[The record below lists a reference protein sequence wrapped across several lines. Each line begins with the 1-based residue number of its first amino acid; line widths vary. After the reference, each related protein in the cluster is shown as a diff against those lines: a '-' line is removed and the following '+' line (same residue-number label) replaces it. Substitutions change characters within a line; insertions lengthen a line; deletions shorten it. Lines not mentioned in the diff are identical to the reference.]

1 MTFKLMKLASQSQ
14 SSSWLPSIHSQIWI
28 FAVGR
33 FLSEVGTGFTLFY
46 APIFFVNQLGLSA
59 TSVGVALGSASISG
73 IVGRIVGGSL
83 ADSEYW
89 GRRRTLLLATAISA
103 IGSLVLAATNN
114 FTILVIGSLISGLGI
129 GFYWPAAEAVVADAS
144 QIDNRRET
152 FAIARLADNLGL
164 AIGIMLA
171 GFLIAII
178 GSYRWLFVIDAIS
191 FLVFFGVVYV
201 GISETEQ
208 QQMGESEK
216 TEYIASWGES
226 EKTKYIASWLAVL
239 RDRRFLVYIAVNI
252 FFTIYISQI
261 HSTLP
266 LFFKNFVIKS
276 TTEGFAQTTISVLFA
291 WHLVF
296 AIICQLPV
304 TSILKRCSH
313 TLALTVSAIFW
324 TIGFALI
331 WVSGAAPSHHLVWAI
346 LALGVFAVAIV
357 SYTPSAA
364 SLVTELA
371 PENQRGVYFSTNA
384 LCWAVGSFIGHPLG
398 GWALDHPQIITNSYW
413 LCFILSVAI
422 AVAILQFLNRILA
435 E

>member
-1 MTFKLMKLASQSQ
+1 MKLTSQSQ
-14 SSSWLPSIHSQIWI
+14 LSSWLPSIHPQIWI
-28 FAVGR
+28 FAIGR
-33 FLSEVGTGFTLFY
+33 FFSEVGTGFTVFY
-46 APIFFVNQLGLSA
+46 APIFFVNQVGLSA

-83 ADSEYW
+83 ADSGEW

-103 IGSLVLAATNN
+103 IGSLVLAATSN

-164 AIGIMLA
+164 AIGIVLA

-191 FLVFFGVVYV
+191 FMVFFGVIYV
-201 GISETEQ
+201 GINQTEQ

-216 TEYIASWGES
+216 TQYFASWI
-226 EKTKYIASWLAVL
+226 TVL
-239 RDRRFLVYIAVNI
+239 SDRRFLVYIAVNI

-266 LFFKNFVIKS
+266 LYFKNFVIKS

-291 WHLVF
+291 WHLVL

-304 TSILKRCSH
+304 TSALKRCSH
-313 TLALTVSAIFW
+313 TLALTVSAILW
-324 TIGFALI
+324 AIGFGLI
-331 WVSGAAPSHHLVWAI
+331 WVSGTAPSHNLVWVA

-371 PENQRGVYFSTNA
+371 PENQRGVYFSINA
-384 LCWAVGSFIGHPLG
+384 VCWGVGYFIGHPLG
-398 GWALDHPQIITNSYW
+398 GWALDQPRIITDSFW
-413 LCFILSVAI
+413 LGFSLSVAI
-422 AVAILQFLNRILA
+422 VVVILQYLNRIWA
-435 E
+435 D

>member
-1 MTFKLMKLASQSQ
+1 MKLASQSHL
-14 SSSWLPSIHSQIWI
+14 SSWLPSIHPQVWI
-28 FAVGR
+28 FAIGR
-33 FLSEVGTGFTLFY
+33 FFSEVGTGCTLFY
-46 APIFFVNQLGLSA
+46 APIFFVNELGLSA

-73 IVGRIVGGSL
+73 IVGRIAGGSL
-83 ADSEYW
+83 ADSGYW
-89 GRRRTLLLATAISA
+89 GRRRTLLLATAILA
-103 IGSLVLAATNN
+103 IASLVLAATNN
-114 FTILVIGSLISGLGI
+114 FTSLVIGSLISGLGI

-164 AIGIMLA
+164 AIGIVLA

-191 FLVFFGVVYV
+191 FMVFFGVVYV

-208 QQMGESEK
+208 QQIGESEK
-216 TEYIASWGES
+216 VELFAAWM
-226 EKTKYIASWLAVL
+226 AVL
-239 RDRRFLVYIAVNI
+239 RDGRFLVYIAVNI

-266 LFFKNFVIKS
+266 LYFKNFVLVES
-276 TTEGFAQTTISVLFA
+276 TAKGFTETTISGLFA

-324 TIGFALI
+324 AIGFGLI
-331 WVSGAAPSHHLVWAI
+331 WVSGTAPSDHLLWVT

-371 PENQRGVYFSTNA
+371 PENQRGVYFSINA

-398 GWALDHPQIITNSYW
+398 GWALDQPQIITNTYW
-413 LCFILSVAI
+413 LGFILSVAI
-422 AVAILQFLNRILA
+422 AVAILQYLNRILA
-435 E
+435 D

>member
-1 MTFKLMKLASQSQ
+1 MKLASQSQ
-14 SSSWLPSIHSQIWI
+14 LSSWLPSIHPQIWI
-28 FAVGR
+28 FAIGR
-33 FLSEVGTGFTLFY
+33 FLSEVGTGCTLFY
-46 APIFFVNQLGLSA
+46 APIFFVNQVGLSA

-83 ADSEYW
+83 ADSEHW

-103 IGSLVLAATNN
+103 IGSLVLAGTDN

-144 QIDNRRET
+144 QIDNRRQT

-171 GFLIAII
+171 GFLIAVI

-191 FLVFFGVVYV
+191 FMVFFGVVYV

-208 QQMGESEK
+208 QQIGESEK
-216 TEYIASWGES
+216 IELFASWM
-226 EKTKYIASWLAVL
+226 TVL

-266 LFFKNFVIKS
+266 LYFKNFVIKS
-276 TTEGFAQTTISVLFA
+276 TSEGFAQTTISVLFA

-313 TLALTVSAIFW
+313 SLALSVSAILW
-324 TIGFALI
+324 AIGFGLI
-331 WVSGAAPSHHLVWAI
+331 WVSGTAPSHNLVWVI

-371 PENQRGVYFSTNA
+371 PENQRGVYFSINA

-398 GWALDHPQIITNSYW
+398 GWALDQPEIITNSYW
-413 LCFILSVAI
+413 LYFILSVAI
-422 AVAILQFLNRILA
+422 ALAILEYLNRILA

>member
-14 SSSWLPSIHSQIWI
+14 LSSWLPSIHPQVWI
-28 FAVGR
+28 FAIGR
-33 FLSEVGTGFTLFY
+33 FLSEVGTGCTLFY

-73 IVGRIVGGSL
+73 ILGRIAGGSL

-103 IGSLVLAATNN
+103 IASLVLATTNN
-114 FTILVIGSLISGLGI
+114 FTSLVIGSLISGLGI

-164 AIGIMLA
+164 AIGIVLA

-191 FLVFFGVVYV
+191 FMGFFGVVYV
-201 GISETEQ
+201 GISEAEQ
-208 QQMGESEK
+208 QQIEESEK
-216 TEYIASWGES
+216 TEHLTAWM
-226 EKTKYIASWLAVL
+226 AVL
-239 RDRRFLVYIAVNI
+239 SDRRFLVYIAVNI

-266 LFFKNFVIKS
+266 LYFKNFVFVES
-276 TTEGFAQTTISVLFA
+276 TAKGFAETTISGLFA

-324 TIGFALI
+324 AIGFGLI
-331 WVSGAAPSHHLVWAI
+331 WVSGTTPSDHLIWVI

-371 PENQRGVYFSTNA
+371 PENQRGVYFSINA

-398 GWALDHPQIITNSYW
+398 GWALDQPRVITDSFW
-413 LCFILSVAI
+413 LGFSLSVAI
-422 AVAILQFLNRILA
+422 ALAILQYLNRILA
-435 E
+435 D

>member
-1 MTFKLMKLASQSQ
+1 MTFKLMKLTSQSQ
-14 SSSWLPSIHSQIWI
+14 LSSWLPSIHPQIWI
-28 FAVGR
+28 FAIGR

-46 APIFFVNQLGLSA
+46 APIFFVNQVGLSA

-83 ADSEYW
+83 ADSGKW

-103 IGSLVLAATNN
+103 IGSLVLAATSN

-164 AIGIMLA
+164 AIGIVLA

-191 FLVFFGVVYV
+191 FMVFFGVVYV
-201 GISETEQ
+201 GINQTEQ

-216 TEYIASWGES
+216 TQYFASWM
-226 EKTKYIASWLAVL
+226 TVL
-239 RDRRFLVYIAVNI
+239 SDRRFLVYIAVNI

-266 LFFKNFVIKS
+266 LYFKNFVIKS

-291 WHLVF
+291 WHLVL

-304 TSILKRCSH
+304 TSALKRCSH
-313 TLALTVSAIFW
+313 TLALTVSAILW
-324 TIGFALI
+324 AIGFGLI
-331 WVSGAAPSHHLVWAI
+331 WVSGTAPSHNLVWVA

-371 PENQRGVYFSTNA
+371 PENQRGVYFSINA
-384 LCWAVGSFIGHPLG
+384 VCWGVGYFIGHPLG
-398 GWALDHPQIITNSYW
+398 GWALDQPRIITDSFW
-413 LCFILSVAI
+413 LGFSLSVAI
-422 AVAILQFLNRILA
+422 VVVILQYLNRIWA
-435 E
+435 D

>member
-14 SSSWLPSIHSQIWI
+14 LSSWLPSIHRQVWI
-28 FAVGR
+28 FAIGR
-33 FLSEVGTGFTLFY
+33 FLSEVGTGCTLFY
-46 APIFFVNQLGLSA
+46 APIFFVNQVGLSA

-83 ADSEYW
+83 ADSGHW

-103 IGSLVLAATNN
+103 IASLVLAATNN

-164 AIGIMLA
+164 AIGIVLA

-208 QQMGESEK
+208 QQIGKSEK
-216 TEYIASWGES
+216 IELFTSW
-226 EKTKYIASWLAVL
+226 IAVL
-239 RDRRFLVYIAVNI
+239 SDRRFLVYIAVNI

-266 LFFKNFVIKS
+266 LYFKNFVIKS
-276 TTEGFAQTTISVLFA
+276 TIEGFAQTTISVLFA

-304 TSILKRCSH
+304 TSVLKRCSH
-313 TLALTVSAIFW
+313 TLALTVSAILW
-324 TIGFALI
+324 AIGFGLI
-331 WVSGAAPSHHLVWAI
+331 WVSGTAPSHHLVWAI
-346 LALGVFAVAIV
+346 LALGVFAMAIV
-357 SYTPSAA
+357 SYNPSAA

-371 PENQRGVYFSTNA
+371 PENQRGVYFSINA

-398 GWALDHPQIITNSYW
+398 GWALDHPQIITNSFW

-422 AVAILQFLNRILA
+422 AVAILQYLNRILA

>member
-1 MTFKLMKLASQSQ
+1 MTFNLMKLASQSQ
-14 SSSWLPSIHSQIWI
+14 LSSWLPSIHRQVWI
-28 FAVGR
+28 FAIGR
-33 FLSEVGTGFTLFY
+33 FFSEVGTGFTLFY
-46 APIFFVNQLGLSA
+46 APIFFVNQVGLSA

-73 IVGRIVGGSL
+73 IVGQIVSGSL
-83 ADSEYW
+83 ADSGHW

-114 FTILVIGSLISGLGI
+114 LTILVIGSLISGLGI

-144 QIDNRRET
+144 EIDNRRET

-164 AIGIMLA
+164 AIGIVLA
-171 GFLIAII
+171 GFLITII

-191 FLVFFGVVYV
+191 FLVFFGVIYL

-208 QQMGESEK
+208 QQMEESEK
-216 TEYIASWGES
+216 TENFASWM
-226 EKTKYIASWLAVL
+226 AVL
-239 RDRRFLVYIAVNI
+239 SDRSFLVYIAVNI

-266 LFFKNFVIKS
+266 LYFKNFVFVGS
-276 TTEGFAQTTISVLFA
+276 TTEGFAQTTISGLFA
-291 WHLVF
+291 WHLVLG
-296 AIICQLPV
+296 IICQLPV
-304 TSILKRCSH
+304 TSALKRYSH
-313 TLALTVSAIFW
+313 TLALTVSAILW
-324 TIGFALI
+324 AIGFSLI
-331 WVSGAAPSHHLVWAI
+331 WISGTAPSYNLVWVT

-371 PENQRGVYFSTNA
+371 PENQRGVYFSINA
-384 LCWAVGSFIGHPLG
+384 VCWAVGSFIGHPLG
-398 GWALDHPQIITNSYW
+398 GWALDQPRIIIDSLW
-413 LCFILSVAI
+413 LGFSLSVI
-422 AVAILQFLNRILA
+422 IVVVILQYLNRILA

>member
-1 MTFKLMKLASQSQ
+1 MKLASQSQ
-14 SSSWLPSIHSQIWI
+14 LSSWLPSIHPQVWI
-28 FAVGR
+28 FAIGR
-33 FLSEVGTGFTLFY
+33 FLSEVGTGCTLFY
-46 APIFFVNQLGLSA
+46 APIFFVNHVGLSA

-73 IVGRIVGGSL
+73 VVGRIVGGSL
-83 ADSEYW
+83 ADSEHW

-129 GFYWPAAEAVVADAS
+129 GFYWPAAESVVADAS

-171 GFLIAII
+171 GFFIAII

-208 QQMGESEK
+208 QIEESEK
-216 TEYIASWGES
+216 TELLASWM
-226 EKTKYIASWLAVL
+226 AVL
-239 RDRRFLVYIAVNI
+239 SARRFLVYIAVNI

-266 LFFKNFVIKS
+266 LYFKNFVIKS
-276 TTEGFAQTTISVLFA
+276 TSEGFAQTTISVLFA

-313 TLALTVSAIFW
+313 TLALTVSAILW
-324 TIGFALI
+324 AIGFGLI
-331 WVSGAAPSHHLVWAI
+331 WVSGTAPSHHLVWVI

-371 PENQRGVYFSTNA
+371 PENQRGVYFSINA

-398 GWALDHPQIITNSYW
+398 GWALDQPQIITNSYW

-422 AVAILQFLNRILA
+422 AVAILQYLNRILA

>member
-1 MTFKLMKLASQSQ
+1 MTFKLMKLASQLQ
-14 SSSWLPSIHSQIWI
+14 LSSWLPSIHPQVWI
-28 FAVGR
+28 FAIGR
-33 FLSEVGTGFTLFY
+33 FLSEVGTGCTLFY
-46 APIFFVNQLGLSA
+46 APIFFVNQVGLSA

-73 IVGRIVGGSL
+73 VVGRIVGGSL
-83 ADSEYW
+83 ADSEHW

-103 IGSLVLAATNN
+103 IASLVLATTNN

-171 GFLIAII
+171 GFFIAII

-191 FLVFFGVVYV
+191 FLVFFGVVYA

-208 QQMGESEK
+208 QQIGESEK
-216 TEYIASWGES
+216 TELFASWM
-226 EKTKYIASWLAVL
+226 AVL
-239 RDRRFLVYIAVNI
+239 SDRRFLVYIAVNI

-313 TLALTVSAIFW
+313 TLALTVSAIYW
-324 TIGFALI
+324 AIGFGLI
-331 WVSGAAPSHHLVWAI
+331 WVSGTAPSHNLVWAI

-371 PENQRGVYFSTNA
+371 PENQRGVYFSINA

-398 GWALDHPQIITNSYW
+398 GWALDQPQIITNSYW
-413 LCFILSVAI
+413 LYFILSVAI
-422 AVAILQFLNRILA
+422 AVAILQYLNRILS

>member
-1 MTFKLMKLASQSQ
+1 MTFNLMKLASQSQ
-14 SSSWLPSIHSQIWI
+14 LSSWLPSIHRQVWI
-28 FAVGR
+28 FAIGR
-33 FLSEVGTGFTLFY
+33 FFSEVGTGFTLFY
-46 APIFFVNQLGLSA
+46 APIFFVNQVGLSA

-73 IVGRIVGGSL
+73 IVGRIVSGSL
-83 ADSEYW
+83 ADSGHW

-114 FTILVIGSLISGLGI
+114 LTILVIGSLISGLGI

-144 QIDNRRET
+144 EIDNRRET

-164 AIGIMLA
+164 AIGIVLA
-171 GFLIAII
+171 GFLITII

-191 FLVFFGVVYV
+191 FLVFFGVIYL

-208 QQMGESEK
+208 QQMEESEK
-216 TEYIASWGES
+216 TENFASWM
-226 EKTKYIASWLAVL
+226 AVL
-239 RDRRFLVYIAVNI
+239 SDRSFLVYIAVNI

-266 LFFKNFVIKS
+266 LYFKNFVFVGS
-276 TTEGFAQTTISVLFA
+276 TTEGFAQTTISGLFA
-291 WHLVF
+291 WHLVLG
-296 AIICQLPV
+296 IICQMPV
-304 TSILKRCSH
+304 TSALKRYSH
-313 TLALTVSAIFW
+313 TLALTVSAILW
-324 TIGFALI
+324 AIGFSLI
-331 WVSGAAPSHHLVWAI
+331 WISGTAPSYNLVWVT

-371 PENQRGVYFSTNA
+371 PENQRGVYFSINA
-384 LCWAVGSFIGHPLG
+384 VCWAVGSFIGHPLG
-398 GWALDHPQIITNSYW
+398 GWALDQPRIIIDSLW
-413 LCFILSVAI
+413 LGFSLSVI
-422 AVAILQFLNRILA
+422 IVVVILQYLNGILA

>member
-1 MTFKLMKLASQSQ
+1 MKLASQSQ
-14 SSSWLPSIHSQIWI
+14 LSSWLPSIHPQVWI
-28 FAVGR
+28 FAIGR
-33 FLSEVGTGFTLFY
+33 FFSEVGTGFTLFY
-46 APIFFVNQLGLSA
+46 APIFYVNEVGLSA

-83 ADSEYW
+83 ADSGHW

-103 IGSLVLAATNN
+103 IASLVLAATNN

-144 QIDNRRET
+144 EIDNRRET

-164 AIGIMLA
+164 AIGIVLA

-191 FLVFFGVVYV
+191 FLVFFGVIYV
-201 GISETEQ
+201 GIIETEQ
-208 QQMGESEK
+208 QQIKELEN
-216 TEYIASWGES
+216 TQYIASWM
-226 EKTKYIASWLAVL
+226 AVL
-239 RDRRFLVYIAVNI
+239 SDRRFLVYIAVNI

-266 LFFKNFVIKS
+266 LYFKNFVFVES
-276 TTEGFAQTTISVLFA
+276 TSEGFAQTTISGLFA

-304 TSILKRCSH
+304 TSVLKRCSH

-324 TIGFALI
+324 AIGFGLI
-331 WVSGAAPSHHLVWAI
+331 WVSGTAPSHHLVWVI

-371 PENQRGVYFSTNA
+371 PENQRGVYFSINA
-384 LCWAVGSFIGHPLG
+384 VCWAVGSFIGHPLG
-398 GWALDHPQIITNSYW
+398 GWALDQPRIITDSLW
-413 LCFILSVAI
+413 LGFSLSVAI
-422 AVAILQFLNRILA
+422 AVVILQYLKRILA

>member
-1 MTFKLMKLASQSQ
+1 MTFNLMKLASQSQ
-14 SSSWLPSIHSQIWI
+14 LSSWLPSIHPQVWI
-28 FAVGR
+28 FAIGR
-33 FLSEVGTGFTLFY
+33 FFSEVGTGFTLFY
-46 APIFFVNQLGLSA
+46 APIFFVNQVGLSA

-83 ADSEYW
+83 ADSGEW

-103 IGSLVLAATNN
+103 SGSLVLAATSN

-144 QIDNRRET
+144 EIDNRRET

-164 AIGIMLA
+164 AIGIVLA

-191 FLVFFGVVYV
+191 FLVFFGVIYV
-201 GISETEQ
+201 GIIETEQ
-208 QQMGESEK
+208 QQIGESEK
-216 TEYIASWGES
+216 TEHFASWM
-226 EKTKYIASWLAVL
+226 AVL
-239 RDRRFLVYIAVNI
+239 SDRRFLVYIAVNI

-266 LFFKNFVIKS
+266 LYFKNFVFVES
-276 TTEGFAQTTISVLFA
+276 TSEGFAKTTISGLFA

-313 TLALTVSAIFW
+313 TLALTVSAILW
-324 TIGFALI
+324 AIGFGLI
-331 WVSGAAPSHHLVWAI
+331 WVSGTAPSDHLVWVI

-371 PENQRGVYFSTNA
+371 PENQRGVYFSINA
-384 LCWAVGSFIGHPLG
+384 VCWAVGSFIGHPLG
-398 GWALDHPQIITNSYW
+398 GWALDQPRVITDSLW
-413 LCFILSVAI
+413 LGFSLSVAI
-422 AVAILQFLNRILA
+422 AVVILQYLNRILA
-435 E
+435 D

>member
-1 MTFKLMKLASQSQ
+1 MKLASQSQ
-14 SSSWLPSIHSQIWI
+14 LSSWLPSIHPQIWV
-28 FAVGR
+28 FAIGR
-33 FLSEVGTGFTLFY
+33 FLSEVGTGCTLFY
-46 APIFFVNQLGLSA
+46 APIFFVNQVGLSA

-83 ADSEYW
+83 ADSEHW

-103 IGSLVLAATNN
+103 IGSLVLAGTDN

-129 GFYWPAAEAVVADAS
+129 GFYWPAAEVVVADAS

-164 AIGIMLA
+164 AIGIALA
-171 GFLIAII
+171 GFLIAVI

-208 QQMGESEK
+208 QQIGESEK
-216 TEYIASWGES
+216 IELFASWM
-226 EKTKYIASWLAVL
+226 AVL
-239 RDRRFLVYIAVNI
+239 SDRRFLVYIAVNI

-266 LFFKNFVIKS
+266 LYFKNFVIKS
-276 TTEGFAQTTISVLFA
+276 SSEGFAQTTISVLFA

-324 TIGFALI
+324 AIGFGLI
-331 WVSGAAPSHHLVWAI
+331 WVSGTAPSDHLVWVI

-371 PENQRGVYFSTNA
+371 PENQRGVYFSINA

-398 GWALDHPQIITNSYW
+398 GWALDQPEIITNSYW

-422 AVAILQFLNRILA
+422 ALAILQYLNRILA

>member
-1 MTFKLMKLASQSQ
+1 MTFKLMKLTSQSQ
-14 SSSWLPSIHSQIWI
+14 LSSWLPSIHPQIWI
-28 FAVGR
+28 FAIGR

-46 APIFFVNQLGLSA
+46 APIFFVNQVGLSA

-83 ADSEYW
+83 ADSGEW

-103 IGSLVLAATNN
+103 IGSLVLAATSN

-129 GFYWPAAEAVVADAS
+129 GLYWPAAEAVVADAS

-164 AIGIMLA
+164 AIGIVLA

-191 FLVFFGVVYV
+191 FMVFFGVVYV
-201 GISETEQ
+201 GINQTEQ

-216 TEYIASWGES
+216 TQYFASWM
-226 EKTKYIASWLAVL
+226 TVL
-239 RDRRFLVYIAVNI
+239 SDRRFLVYIAVNI

-266 LFFKNFVIKS
+266 LYFKNFVIKN

-291 WHLVF
+291 WHLVL

-304 TSILKRCSH
+304 TTALKRCSH
-313 TLALTVSAIFW
+313 PLALTVSAILW
-324 TIGFALI
+324 AIGFGLI
-331 WVSGAAPSHHLVWAI
+331 WVSGTAPSHNLVWVA

-371 PENQRGVYFSTNA
+371 PENQRGVYFSINA
-384 LCWAVGSFIGHPLG
+384 VCWGVGYFIGHPLG
-398 GWALDHPQIITNSYW
+398 GWALDQPRIITDSFW
-413 LCFILSVAI
+413 LGFSLSVAI
-422 AVAILQFLNRILA
+422 VVVILQYLNRIWA
-435 E
+435 D

>member
-1 MTFKLMKLASQSQ
+1 MTFNLMKLASQSPV
-14 SSSWLPSIHSQIWI
+14 SSWLPSIHPQVWI
-28 FAVGR
+28 FAIGR

-89 GRRRTLLLATAISA
+89 GRRRTLLLATTISA

-114 FTILVIGSLISGLGI
+114 FTVLVIGSLISGLGI
-129 GFYWPAAEAVVADAS
+129 GFYWPAAESVVADAS

-164 AIGIMLA
+164 AIGIVLA

-201 GISETEQ
+201 GISKTEQ
-208 QQMGESEK
+208 QPIKESEK
-216 TEYIASWGES
+216 TEYIASW
-226 EKTKYIASWLAVL
+226 IAVL
-239 RDRRFLVYIAVNI
+239 SDRRFLVYIAVNI

-266 LFFKNFVIKS
+266 LYFKNFVFVQS
-276 TTEGFAQTTISVLFA
+276 TPKGFTETTISGLFA

-304 TSILKRCSH
+304 TSLLKRCSH
-313 TLALTVSAIFW
+313 TLALTISAIFW
-324 TIGFALI
+324 AIGFGLI
-331 WVSGAAPSHHLVWAI
+331 WVSGTAPSHHLVWVI
-346 LALGVFAVAIV
+346 LALGVFAMAIV

-371 PENQRGVYFSTNA
+371 PENQRGVYFSINA

-398 GWALDHPQIITNSYW
+398 GWALDQPETVTNSLW
-413 LCFILSVAI
+413 LGFILSVAI
-422 AVAILQFLNRILA
+422 AVVILQYLNRILA

>member
-14 SSSWLPSIHSQIWI
+14 LSSWLPSIHPQVWI
-28 FAVGR
+28 FAIGR
-33 FLSEVGTGFTLFY
+33 FLSEVGTGCTLFY

-73 IVGRIVGGSL
+73 ILGRIAGGSL

-103 IGSLVLAATNN
+103 IASLVLATTNN
-114 FTILVIGSLISGLGI
+114 FTSLVIGSLISGLGI
-129 GFYWPAAEAVVADAS
+129 GFYWPAAEVVVADAS

-164 AIGIMLA
+164 AIGIVLA

-191 FLVFFGVVYV
+191 FMVFFGVVYV

-208 QQMGESEK
+208 QQIEESEK
-216 TEYIASWGES
+216 TELFAAWM
-226 EKTKYIASWLAVL
+226 AVL
-239 RDRRFLVYIAVNI
+239 SDRRFLVYIAVNI

-266 LFFKNFVIKS
+266 LYFKNFVFVES
-276 TTEGFAQTTISVLFA
+276 TAKGFAETTISGLFA

-324 TIGFALI
+324 AIGFGLI
-331 WVSGAAPSHHLVWAI
+331 WVSGTAPSHQLVWVT

-371 PENQRGVYFSTNA
+371 PENQRGVYFSINA

-398 GWALDHPQIITNSYW
+398 GWALDRPQIITNSYW
-413 LCFILSVAI
+413 LGFILSVAI
-422 AVAILQFLNRILA
+422 AVVILQYLNRILA
-435 E
+435 D

>member
-14 SSSWLPSIHSQIWI
+14 LSSWLPSIHPQVWI
-28 FAVGR
+28 FAIGR
-33 FLSEVGTGFTLFY
+33 FLSEVGTGCTLFY

-73 IVGRIVGGSL
+73 IVGRIAGGSL

-103 IGSLVLAATNN
+103 IASLVLATTNN
-114 FTILVIGSLISGLGI
+114 FTSLVIGSLISGLGI

-164 AIGIMLA
+164 AIGIVLA

-191 FLVFFGVVYV
+191 FMVFFGVVYV
-201 GISETEQ
+201 GITETEQ
-208 QQMGESEK
+208 QQIEESEK
-216 TEYIASWGES
+216 TELFAAWM
-226 EKTKYIASWLAVL
+226 AVL
-239 RDRRFLVYIAVNI
+239 SDRRFLVYIAVNI

-266 LFFKNFVIKS
+266 LYFKNFVFVES
-276 TTEGFAQTTISVLFA
+276 TAKGFAETNISGLFA

-324 TIGFALI
+324 AIGFGLI
-331 WVSGAAPSHHLVWAI
+331 WVSGTAPSHHLLWVI

-371 PENQRGVYFSTNA
+371 PENQRGVYFSINA

-398 GWALDHPQIITNSYW
+398 GWALDQPQIITNTYW
-413 LCFILSVAI
+413 LGFILSVAI
-422 AVAILQFLNRILA
+422 AVVILQYLNRILA
-435 E
+435 D

>member
-1 MTFKLMKLASQSQ
+1 MTFKLMKLTSQSQ
-14 SSSWLPSIHSQIWI
+14 LSSWLPSIHPQIWI
-28 FAVGR
+28 FAIGR
-33 FLSEVGTGFTLFY
+33 FLSEVGTGFTVFY
-46 APIFFVNQLGLSA
+46 APIFFVNQVGLSA

-83 ADSEYW
+83 ADSGKW

-103 IGSLVLAATNN
+103 IGSLVLAATSN

-164 AIGIMLA
+164 AIGIVLA

-191 FLVFFGVVYV
+191 FMVFFGVVYV
-201 GISETEQ
+201 GINQTEQ

-216 TEYIASWGES
+216 TQYFASWI
-226 EKTKYIASWLAVL
+226 TVL
-239 RDRRFLVYIAVNI
+239 SDRRFLVYIAVNI

-266 LFFKNFVIKS
+266 LYFKNFVIKS

-291 WHLVF
+291 WHLVL

-304 TSILKRCSH
+304 TSALKRCSH
-313 TLALTVSAIFW
+313 TFALTVSAILW
-324 TIGFALI
+324 AIGFGLI
-331 WVSGAAPSHHLVWAI
+331 WVSGTAPSHNLVWVA

-371 PENQRGVYFSTNA
+371 PENQRGVYFSINA
-384 LCWAVGSFIGHPLG
+384 VCWGVGYFIGHPLG
-398 GWALDHPQIITNSYW
+398 GWALDQPRIITDSFW
-413 LCFILSVAI
+413 LGFSLSVAI
-422 AVAILQFLNRILA
+422 VVVILQYLNRIWA
-435 E
+435 D

>member
-1 MTFKLMKLASQSQ
+1 MKLASQSQ
-14 SSSWLPSIHSQIWI
+14 LSSWLPSIHPQVWI
-28 FAVGR
+28 FAIGR
-33 FLSEVGTGFTLFY
+33 FCSEVGTGFTLFY
-46 APIFFVNQLGLSA
+46 APIFFVNQVGLSA

-83 ADSEYW
+83 ADSGHW

-103 IGSLVLAATNN
+103 SGSLVLAATNN

-144 QIDNRRET
+144 EIDNRRET

-164 AIGIMLA
+164 AIGIVLA
-171 GFLIAII
+171 GFLITII

-208 QQMGESEK
+208 QQIKELEN
-216 TEYIASWGES
+216 TQYIASW
-226 EKTKYIASWLAVL
+226 IAVL
-239 RDRRFLVYIAVNI
+239 SDRRFLVYIAVNI

-266 LFFKNFVIKS
+266 LYFKNFVFVES
-276 TTEGFAQTTISVLFA
+276 TSEGFAKTTISGLFA

-313 TLALTVSAIFW
+313 TLALTVSAILW
-324 TIGFALI
+324 AIGFGLI
-331 WVSGAAPSHHLVWAI
+331 WVSGTAPSHHLVWVT

-371 PENQRGVYFSTNA
+371 PENQRGVYFSINA
-384 LCWAVGSFIGHPLG
+384 VCWAVGSFIGHPLG
-398 GWALDHPQIITNSYW
+398 GWALDQPRIIIDGLW
-413 LCFILSVAI
+413 LGFCLSVI
-422 AVAILQFLNRILA
+422 IVVVILQYLNRILA

>member
-14 SSSWLPSIHSQIWI
+14 LSSWLPSIHPQVWI
-28 FAVGR
+28 FAIGR
-33 FLSEVGTGFTLFY
+33 FLSEVGTGCTLFY

-73 IVGRIVGGSL
+73 ILGRIAGGSL

-103 IGSLVLAATNN
+103 IASLVLATTNN
-114 FTILVIGSLISGLGI
+114 FTSLVIGSLISGLGI
-129 GFYWPAAEAVVADAS
+129 GFYWPAAEVVVADAS

-164 AIGIMLA
+164 AIGIVLA

-191 FLVFFGVVYV
+191 FMVFFGVVYV

-208 QQMGESEK
+208 QQIEESEK
-216 TEYIASWGES
+216 TELFAAWM
-226 EKTKYIASWLAVL
+226 AVL
-239 RDRRFLVYIAVNI
+239 SDHRFLVYIAVNI

-266 LFFKNFVIKS
+266 LYFKNFVFVES
-276 TTEGFAQTTISVLFA
+276 TAKGFAETTISGLFA

-324 TIGFALI
+324 AIGFGLI
-331 WVSGAAPSHHLVWAI
+331 WVSGTAPSHQLVWVT

-371 PENQRGVYFSTNA
+371 PENQRGVYFSINA

-398 GWALDHPQIITNSYW
+398 GWALDRPQIITNTYW
-413 LCFILSVAI
+413 LGFILSVAI
-422 AVAILQFLNRILA
+422 AVVILQYLNRILA
-435 E
+435 D

>member
-14 SSSWLPSIHSQIWI
+14 LSSWLPSIHPQVWI
-28 FAVGR
+28 FAIGR
-33 FLSEVGTGFTLFY
+33 FLSEVGTGCTLFY
-46 APIFFVNQLGLSA
+46 APIFFVNQVGLSA

-73 IVGRIVGGSL
+73 VLGRIVGGSL
-83 ADSEYW
+83 ADSEHW

-103 IGSLVLAATNN
+103 IASLVLATTNN

-164 AIGIMLA
+164 AIGIMMA
-171 GFLIAII
+171 GFLISII

-201 GISETEQ
+201 GIIETEQ
-208 QQMGESEK
+208 QQIEESEK
-216 TEYIASWGES
+216 TELFASWM
-226 EKTKYIASWLAVL
+226 AVL
-239 RDRRFLVYIAVNI
+239 SDRRFLVYIAVNI

-324 TIGFALI
+324 AIGFGLI
-331 WVSGAAPSHHLVWAI
+331 WVSGTAPSHNLVWAI

-371 PENQRGVYFSTNA
+371 PENQRGVYFSINA

-398 GWALDHPQIITNSYW
+398 GWALDQPQIITNSYW
-413 LCFILSVAI
+413 LCFILSIAI
-422 AVAILQFLNRILA
+422 AVAILQYLNRILA

>member
-14 SSSWLPSIHSQIWI
+14 LSSWLPSIHPQVWI
-28 FAVGR
+28 FAIGR
-33 FLSEVGTGFTLFY
+33 FLSEVGTGFTVFY

-73 IVGRIVGGSL
+73 IVGRIAGGSL

-89 GRRRTLLLATAISA
+89 GRRRTLLLATAILA
-103 IGSLVLAATNN
+103 IASLVLAATDN
-114 FTILVIGSLISGLGI
+114 FTSLVIGSLISGLGI

-164 AIGIMLA
+164 AIGIVLA

-178 GSYRWLFVIDAIS
+178 GNYRWLFVIDAIS
-191 FLVFFGVVYV
+191 FMLFFGVVYV
-201 GISETEQ
+201 GINDTEQ
-208 QQMGESEK
+208 QHIEESEK
-216 TEYIASWGES
+216 TELFAAW
-226 EKTKYIASWLAVL
+226 KAVL
-239 RDRRFLVYIAVNI
+239 KDGRFLVYIVVNI

-266 LFFKNFVIKS
+266 LYFKNFVLVES
-276 TTEGFAQTTISVLFA
+276 TAKGFTETTISGLFA
-291 WHLVF
+291 WHLVL

-313 TLALTVSAIFW
+313 TFALTVSAIFW
-324 TIGFALI
+324 AIGFGLI
-331 WVSGAAPSHHLVWAI
+331 WLSGTVSDHHLLWVI
-346 LALGVFAVAIV
+346 SALGVFAVAIV

-371 PENQRGVYFSTNA
+371 PENQRGVYFSVNA
-384 LCWAVGSFIGHPLG
+384 LCWGVGYFIGQPLG
-398 GWALDHPQIITNSYW
+398 GWALDQPQIITNTYW
-413 LCFILSVAI
+413 LGFIFSVAI
-422 AVAILQFLNRILA
+422 AVAILQYLQRILA

>member
-1 MTFKLMKLASQSQ
+1 MTFKLMKLTSQSQ
-14 SSSWLPSIHSQIWI
+14 LSSWLPSIHPQIWI
-28 FAVGR
+28 FAIGR

-46 APIFFVNQLGLSA
+46 APIFFVNQVGLSA

-83 ADSEYW
+83 ADSGKW

-103 IGSLVLAATNN
+103 IGSLVLAATSN

-164 AIGIMLA
+164 AIGIVLA

-191 FLVFFGVVYV
+191 FLVFFGVIYV
-201 GISETEQ
+201 GINQTEQ
-208 QQMGESEK
+208 QQIGESEK
-216 TEYIASWGES
+216 TQYFASWM
-226 EKTKYIASWLAVL
+226 TVL
-239 RDRRFLVYIAVNI
+239 SDRRFLVYIAVNI

-266 LFFKNFVIKS
+266 LYFKNFVIKS

-291 WHLVF
+291 WHLVL

-304 TSILKRCSH
+304 TSALKRCSH
-313 TLALTVSAIFW
+313 TLALTVSAILW
-324 TIGFALI
+324 AIGFGLI
-331 WVSGAAPSHHLVWAI
+331 WVSGTAPSHNLVWVA

-371 PENQRGVYFSTNA
+371 PENQRGVYFSINA
-384 LCWAVGSFIGHPLG
+384 VCWGVGYFIGHPLG
-398 GWALDHPQIITNSYW
+398 GWALDQPRIITDSFW
-413 LCFILSVAI
+413 LGFSLSVAI
-422 AVAILQFLNRILA
+422 VVVILQYLNRIWA
-435 E
+435 D

>member
-14 SSSWLPSIHSQIWI
+14 LSSWLPSIHPQVWI
-28 FAVGR
+28 FAIGR

-73 IVGRIVGGSL
+73 ILGRIAGGSL

-103 IGSLVLAATNN
+103 IASLVLATTNN
-114 FTILVIGSLISGLGI
+114 FTSLVIGSLISGLGI

-164 AIGIMLA
+164 AIGIVLA
-171 GFLIAII
+171 GFLIAIV
-178 GSYRWLFVIDAIS
+178 GNYRWLFVIDAIS
-191 FLVFFGVVYV
+191 FMLFFGVVYI

-208 QQMGESEK
+208 QQIEESEK
-216 TEYIASWGES
+216 TELFAAWM
-226 EKTKYIASWLAVL
+226 AVL
-239 RDRRFLVYIAVNI
+239 KDGRFLVYIAVNI

-266 LFFKNFVIKS
+266 LYFKNFVFVES
-276 TTEGFAQTTISVLFA
+276 TAKGFAETNISGLFA
-291 WHLVF
+291 WHLLF

-324 TIGFALI
+324 AIGFGLI
-331 WVSGAAPSHHLVWAI
+331 WISGTAPSHHLLWVT

-371 PENQRGVYFSTNA
+371 PKNQRGVYFSINA

-398 GWALDHPQIITNSYW
+398 GWALDQPQIITNSYW
-413 LCFILSVAI
+413 LGFILSVAI
-422 AVAILQFLNRILA
+422 ALAILQYLNRILA

>member
-14 SSSWLPSIHSQIWI
+14 LSSWLPSIHPQVWI
-28 FAVGR
+28 FAIGR
-33 FLSEVGTGFTLFY
+33 FFSEVGTGCTLFY
-46 APIFFVNQLGLSA
+46 APIFFVNQVGLSA

-73 IVGRIVGGSL
+73 IVGRIGGGSL
-83 ADSEYW
+83 ADSAHW

-103 IGSLVLAATNN
+103 SGSLVLATTNN

-144 QIDNRRET
+144 EIDNRRET

-164 AIGIMLA
+164 AIGIVLA

-191 FLVFFGVVYV
+191 FMVFFGVVYV

-208 QQMGESEK
+208 QQIGEAEK
-216 TEYIASWGES
+216 TEHFASWM
-226 EKTKYIASWLAVL
+226 AVL
-239 RDRRFLVYIAVNI
+239 SDRRFLVYIAVNI

-266 LFFKNFVIKS
+266 LYFKNFVIKS

-304 TSILKRCSH
+304 TSLLKRCSH
-313 TLALTVSAIFW
+313 TLALTVSAILW
-324 TIGFALI
+324 AIGFGLI
-331 WVSGAAPSHHLVWAI
+331 WVSGTAPSHNLVWVI

-371 PENQRGVYFSTNA
+371 PENQRGVYFSINA

-398 GWALDHPQIITNSYW
+398 GWALDQPQIITNSYW

-422 AVAILQFLNRILA
+422 AVVILQYLNRIFA
-435 E
+435 DSKPHSTPQ

>member
-14 SSSWLPSIHSQIWI
+14 LSSWLPSIHPQVWI
-28 FAVGR
+28 FAIGR
-33 FLSEVGTGFTLFY
+33 FFSEVGTGFTLFY
-46 APIFFVNQLGLSA
+46 APIFFVNQVGLSA
-59 TSVGVALGSASISG
+59 TAVGIALGSASISG

-83 ADSEYW
+83 ADSGRW

-103 IGSLVLAATNN
+103 SGSLVLAATNN

-144 QIDNRRET
+144 EIDNRRET

-164 AIGIMLA
+164 AIGIVLA

-201 GISETEQ
+201 GINETEQ
-208 QQMGESEK
+208 QQIKELEK
-216 TEYIASWGES
+216 TQYIASWI
-226 EKTKYIASWLAVL
+226 TVL
-239 RDRRFLVYIAVNI
+239 SDRRFLVYIAVNI

-266 LFFKNFVIKS
+266 LYFKNFVIKS

-291 WHLVF
+291 WHLVL

-304 TSILKRCSH
+304 TSALKRCSH
-313 TLALTVSAIFW
+313 TLALTVSAILW
-324 TIGFALI
+324 AIGFGLI
-331 WVSGAAPSHHLVWAI
+331 WVSGTAPSHNLVWVI

-371 PENQRGVYFSTNA
+371 PENQRGVYFSVNA
-384 LCWAVGSFIGHPLG
+384 VCWAVGSFIGHPLG
-398 GWALDHPQIITNSYW
+398 GWALDQPRIITDSFW
-413 LCFILSVAI
+413 LGFSLSVLI
-422 AVAILQFLNRILA
+422 VVVILQYLNRILA

>member
-1 MTFKLMKLASQSQ
+1 MTFKLMKLTSQSQ
-14 SSSWLPSIHSQIWI
+14 LSSWLPSIHPQIWI
-28 FAVGR
+28 FAIGR
-33 FLSEVGTGFTLFY
+33 FFSEVGTGFTVFY
-46 APIFFVNQLGLSA
+46 APIFYVNQVGLSA
-59 TSVGVALGSASISG
+59 TSVGLALGSASISG

-83 ADSEYW
+83 ADSGEW

-103 IGSLVLAATNN
+103 IGSLVLAATSN

-164 AIGIMLA
+164 AIGIVLA

-191 FLVFFGVVYV
+191 FMVFFGVVYV
-201 GISETEQ
+201 GINQTEQ

-216 TEYIASWGES
+216 TQYFASWM
-226 EKTKYIASWLAVL
+226 TVL
-239 RDRRFLVYIAVNI
+239 SDRRFLVYIAVNI

-266 LFFKNFVIKS
+266 LYFKNFVIKS

-291 WHLVF
+291 WHLVL

-304 TSILKRCSH
+304 TTALKRCSH
-313 TLALTVSAIFW
+313 TLALTVSAILW
-324 TIGFALI
+324 AIGFGLI
-331 WVSGAAPSHHLVWAI
+331 WVSGTAPSHNLVWVA

-371 PENQRGVYFSTNA
+371 PENQRGVYFSINA
-384 LCWAVGSFIGHPLG
+384 VCWGVGYFIGHPLG
-398 GWALDHPQIITNSYW
+398 GWALDQPRIITNSFW
-413 LCFILSVAI
+413 LGFSLSVAI
-422 AVAILQFLNRILA
+422 VVVILQYLNRIWA
-435 E
+435 D

>member
-1 MTFKLMKLASQSQ
+1 MTFKLMKLASQSHL
-14 SSSWLPSIHSQIWI
+14 SSWLPSIHPQVWI
-28 FAVGR
+28 FAIGR
-33 FLSEVGTGFTLFY
+33 FFSEVGTGCTLFY
-46 APIFFVNQLGLSA
+46 APIFFVNELGLSA

-73 IVGRIVGGSL
+73 IVGRIAGGSL
-83 ADSEYW
+83 ADSGYW
-89 GRRRTLLLATAISA
+89 GRRRTLLLATAILA
-103 IGSLVLAATNN
+103 IASLVLAATNN
-114 FTILVIGSLISGLGI
+114 FTSLVIGSLISGLGI

-164 AIGIMLA
+164 AIGIVLA

-191 FLVFFGVVYV
+191 FMVFFGVVYV

-208 QQMGESEK
+208 QQIGESEK
-216 TEYIASWGES
+216 VELFAAWM
-226 EKTKYIASWLAVL
+226 AVL
-239 RDRRFLVYIAVNI
+239 RDGRFLVYIAVNI

-266 LFFKNFVIKS
+266 LYFKNFVLVES
-276 TTEGFAQTTISVLFA
+276 TAKGFTETTISGLFA

-324 TIGFALI
+324 AIGFGLI
-331 WVSGAAPSHHLVWAI
+331 WVSGTAPSDHLLWVT

-371 PENQRGVYFSTNA
+371 PENQRGVYFSINA

-398 GWALDHPQIITNSYW
+398 GWALDQPQIITNTYW
-413 LCFILSVAI
+413 LGFILSVAI
-422 AVAILQFLNRILA
+422 AVAILQYLNRILA
-435 E
+435 D

>member
-1 MTFKLMKLASQSQ
+1 MKLASQSQ
-14 SSSWLPSIHSQIWI
+14 LSSWLPSIHPQVWI
-28 FAVGR
+28 FAIGR
-33 FLSEVGTGFTLFY
+33 FLSEVGTGCTLFY

-73 IVGRIVGGSL
+73 ILGRIAGGSL

-103 IGSLVLAATNN
+103 IASLVLATTNN
-114 FTILVIGSLISGLGI
+114 FTSLVIGSLISGLGI

-164 AIGIMLA
+164 AIGIVLA

-191 FLVFFGVVYV
+191 FMGFFGVVYV
-201 GISETEQ
+201 GISEAEQ
-208 QQMGESEK
+208 QQIEESEK
-216 TEYIASWGES
+216 TEHLTAWM
-226 EKTKYIASWLAVL
+226 AVL
-239 RDRRFLVYIAVNI
+239 SDRRFLVYIAVNI

-266 LFFKNFVIKS
+266 LYFKNFVFVES
-276 TTEGFAQTTISVLFA
+276 TAKGFAETTISGLFA

-324 TIGFALI
+324 AIGFGLI
-331 WVSGAAPSHHLVWAI
+331 WVSGTTPSDHLIWVI

-371 PENQRGVYFSTNA
+371 PENQRGVYFSINA

-398 GWALDHPQIITNSYW
+398 GWALDQPRVITDSFW
-413 LCFILSVAI
+413 LGFSLSVAI
-422 AVAILQFLNRILA
+422 ALAILQYLNRILA
-435 E
+435 D

>member
-1 MTFKLMKLASQSQ
+1 MTFNLMKLASQSQ
-14 SSSWLPSIHSQIWI
+14 LSSWLPSIHPQVWI
-28 FAVGR
+28 FAIGR
-33 FLSEVGTGFTLFY
+33 FFSEVGTGFTLFY
-46 APIFFVNQLGLSA
+46 APIFYVNEVGLSA

-83 ADSEYW
+83 ADSGHW

-103 IGSLVLAATNN
+103 IASLVLAATNN

-144 QIDNRRET
+144 EIDNRRET

-164 AIGIMLA
+164 AIGIVLA

-191 FLVFFGVVYV
+191 FLVFFGVIYV
-201 GISETEQ
+201 GIIETEQ
-208 QQMGESEK
+208 QQIKELEN
-216 TEYIASWGES
+216 TQYIASWM
-226 EKTKYIASWLAVL
+226 AVL
-239 RDRRFLVYIAVNI
+239 SDRRFLVYIAVNI

-261 HSTLP
+261 HSILP
-266 LFFKNFVIKS
+266 LYFKNFVFVES
-276 TTEGFAQTTISVLFA
+276 TSEGFAQTTISGLFA

-324 TIGFALI
+324 AIGFGLI
-331 WVSGAAPSHHLVWAI
+331 WVSGTAPSHHLVWVI

-371 PENQRGVYFSTNA
+371 PENQRGVYFSINA
-384 LCWAVGSFIGHPLG
+384 VCWAVGSFIGHPLG
-398 GWALDHPQIITNSYW
+398 GWALDQPRIITDSLW
-413 LCFILSVAI
+413 LGFSLSVI
-422 AVAILQFLNRILA
+422 IVVVILQYLKRILA

>member
-14 SSSWLPSIHSQIWI
+14 LSSWLSSIHPQVWI
-28 FAVGR
+28 FAIGR
-33 FLSEVGTGFTLFY
+33 FFSEVGTGFTLFY

-73 IVGRIVGGSL
+73 IVGRITGGSL
-83 ADSEYW
+83 ADSGYW

-103 IGSLVLAATNN
+103 IASLVLAASNN
-114 FTILVIGSLISGLGI
+114 FTTLVIGSLISGLGI

-164 AIGIMLA
+164 AIGIVLA

-178 GSYRWLFVIDAIS
+178 GSYRWLFIIDAIS
-191 FLVFFGVVYV
+191 FMVFFGVVYV

-208 QQMGESEK
+208 QQIEKSEK
-216 TEYIASWGES
+216 TELFAAWM
-226 EKTKYIASWLAVL
+226 AVL
-239 RDRRFLVYIAVNI
+239 SDRRFLVYIAVNI

-266 LFFKNFVIKS
+266 LYFKNFVFAES
-276 TTEGFAQTTISVLFA
+276 TAKVFAETTISGLFA

-324 TIGFALI
+324 AIGFGLI
-331 WVSGAAPSHHLVWAI
+331 WISSTTPSHQLLWVI

-371 PENQRGVYFSTNA
+371 PENQRGVYFSINA

-398 GWALDHPQIITNSYW
+398 GWALDQPQIITNSYW
-413 LCFILSVAI
+413 LGFTLSVAI
-422 AVAILQFLNRILA
+422 AVVILQYLNRILA

>member
-1 MTFKLMKLASQSQ
+1 MTFELMKLASQSQ
-14 SSSWLPSIHSQIWI
+14 LSSWLPSIHPQIWI
-28 FAVGR
+28 FAIGR
-33 FLSEVGTGFTLFY
+33 FLSEVGTGCTLFY
-46 APIFFVNQLGLSA
+46 APIFFVNQVGLSA
-59 TSVGVALGSASISG
+59 SSVGVALGSASISG

-83 ADSEYW
+83 ADSEHW

-103 IGSLVLAATNN
+103 IGSLVLATTNN

-129 GFYWPAAEAVVADAS
+129 GFYWPAAEVVVADAS

-171 GFLIAII
+171 GFLISII

-208 QQMGESEK
+208 QQIGESEK
-216 TEYIASWGES
+216 TELFASWM
-226 EKTKYIASWLAVL
+226 AVL
-239 RDRRFLVYIAVNI
+239 SDRCFLVYIAVNI

-276 TTEGFAQTTISVLFA
+276 TTEGSAQTTISVLFA

-324 TIGFALI
+324 AIGFGLI
-331 WVSGAAPSHHLVWAI
+331 WVSGSAPSHNLVWAI

-357 SYTPSAA
+357 CYTPSAA

-371 PENQRGVYFSTNA
+371 PENQRGVYFSINA

-398 GWALDHPQIITNSYW
+398 GWALDQPQIITNSYW

-422 AVAILQFLNRILA
+422 ALAILQYLSRILA
-435 E
+435 D

>member
-1 MTFKLMKLASQSQ
+1 MTSKLMKLASQSQ
-14 SSSWLPSIHSQIWI
+14 LSSWLPSIHPQVWI
-28 FAVGR
+28 FAIGR
-33 FLSEVGTGFTLFY
+33 FLSEVGTGCTLFY
-46 APIFFVNQLGLSA
+46 APIFFVNQVGLSA

-73 IVGRIVGGSL
+73 VVGRIVGGSL
-83 ADSEYW
+83 ADSEHW

-114 FTILVIGSLISGLGI
+114 FMILVIGSLISGLGI
-129 GFYWPAAEAVVADAS
+129 GFYWPAAESVVADAS

-171 GFLIAII
+171 GFLISII

-191 FLVFFGVVYV
+191 FLVFFGVVYI

-208 QQMGESEK
+208 QQIEESENTK
-216 TEYIASWGES
+216 LFASWM
-226 EKTKYIASWLAVL
+226 AVL
-239 RDRRFLVYIAVNI
+239 TDGRFLVYIAVNI

-324 TIGFALI
+324 AIGFGLI
-331 WVSGAAPSHHLVWAI
+331 WVSGTAPSDNLVWAI
-346 LALGVFAVAIV
+346 LALGVFSVAIV

-371 PENQRGVYFSTNA
+371 PENQRGVYFSINA

-398 GWALDHPQIITNSYW
+398 GWALDQPQIITNSYW

-422 AVAILQFLNRILA
+422 AVAILQYLNRILS